1 MCLGCLWPSSY
12 AKVSEETPNKR
23 ILVLDCDDTLYR
35 NGGLL
40 AKAMKNNK
48 DAFLSEKLKL
58 DADTISDLYNK
69 HGTGIRGLIKEGLI
83 TEEQIDDYLEFVHTF
98 PNEGRDLIKRD
109 EKLRQFLLKVPIQKF
124 IFTAGTQRHAERC
137 CRALGVEDLLISDS
151 RPIIDTVSI
160 KLKAKY
166 EPQSYETCIRMMSEF
181 LKVEV
186 DPKDL
191 IFVDDNLKT
200 VQCAKKNGWGVCI
213 LMGVRTKTGGE
224 RTTPI
229 EGVDYV
235 VEHLSELEHLK
246 AIQDV
251 FS

>member
-1 MCLGCLWPSSY
+1 MCFDCLCPSSSY
-12 AKVSEETPNKR
+12 AKVSEEKR
-23 ILVLDCDDTLYR
+23 KWILVLDNDDTLYR

-40 AKAMKNNK
+40 ATAMKSNK
-48 DAFLSEKLKL
+48 DAFLKEELKL
-58 DADTISDLYNK
+58 DADTISDLYKK

-83 TEEQIDDYLEFVHTF
+83 TEKQIDDYLEFVHTF
-98 PNEGRDLIKRD
+98 PNEGRDLIKHD

-137 CRALGVEDLLISDS
+137 CRALGVEDLLITDS

-166 EPQSYETCIRMMSEF
+166 EPQSYQTCIREMSDF
-181 LKVEV
+181 LKYEV

-200 VQCAKKNGWGVCI
+200 VQCAKQNGWGVCI

-224 RTTPI
+224 RPTPI

-235 VEHLSELEHLK
+235 VEHLSELEHLQALK
-246 AIQDV
+246 DI
-251 FS
+251 FG

>member
-1 MCLGCLWPSSY
+1 MCFDCLFPSSY
-12 AKVSEETPNKR
+12 AEVSEDKPSKR

-58 DADTISDLYNK
+58 DADTIKDLYNK

-98 PNEGRDLIKRD
+98 PNEGRDLIKHD

-166 EPQSYETCIRMMSEF
+166 EPQSYETCIREISDF

-186 DPKDL
+186 EPKDL

-224 RTTPI
+224 RPTPI

-235 VEHLSELEHLK
+235 VEHLSELKHIK
-246 AIQDV
+246 ALQDI